1 MVAACL
7 EHRLRRIRGEIP
19 GIISGP
25 GFLCIDEP
33 DDKMMTAAVRG
44 SCQEKDVRTISKKKW
59 EDQTADRSIDRP
71 EDVISEREVIIWK
84 YYIVSMF

>member
-33 DDKMMTAAVRG
+33 EDKMMTAAVGG
-44 SCQEKDVRTISKKKW
+44 SCQEKDVRTISKKISGKIKQRI
-59 EDQTADRSIDRP
+59 DQLIGR
-71 EDVISEREVIIWK
+71 K
-84 YYIVSMF
+84 M